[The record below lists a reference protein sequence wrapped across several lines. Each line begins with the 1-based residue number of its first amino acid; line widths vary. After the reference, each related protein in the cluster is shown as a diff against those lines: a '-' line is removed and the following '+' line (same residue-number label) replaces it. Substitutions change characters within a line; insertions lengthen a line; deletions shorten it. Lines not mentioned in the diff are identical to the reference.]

1 MPHINL
7 TEEQIKVGDLVRLP
21 RNRVGL
27 VIQVYD
33 YQLPAHCLVKANL
46 DMPGTVIV
54 TGWTYGPFEDPRS
67 YARAYHYKPQRYDRV
82 GDLQE
87 YGISELTKLLT

>member
-46 DMPGTVIV
+46 NMPGTVIV

-67 YARAYHYKPQRYDRV
+67 YGKAYHFKQYDRV
-82 GDLQE
+82 GDLGE
-87 YGISELTKLLT
+87 FSISELTKLLT